1 MYAGTKVVLSIGV
14 MLERSDRGFAI
25 TSLLAVAPGGVQS
38 FFSRSADC
46 ILRITRSQISCLPP
60 PVAESVD
67 ELESIRCLL
76 WELNLPVVSGA
87 FLRSGGV
94 LPLLFED
101 LSKEESI

>member
-14 MLERSDRGFAI
+14 MFERSDRGFAI
-25 TSLLAVAPGGVQS
+25 MSLLAVAPGGVQS

-67 ELESIRCLL
+67 ELESSLSTVGIKPTCGL
-76 WELNLPVVSGA
+76 WR
-87 FLRSGGV
+87 FCV
-94 LPLLFED
+94 LAMSFPCYL
-101 LSKEESI
+101 KT